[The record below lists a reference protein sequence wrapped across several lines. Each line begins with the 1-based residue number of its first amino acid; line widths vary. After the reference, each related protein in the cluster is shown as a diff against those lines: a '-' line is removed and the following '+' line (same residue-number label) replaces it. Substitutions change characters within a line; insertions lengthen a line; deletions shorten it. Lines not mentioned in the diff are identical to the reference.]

1 MAGEVII
8 CAGPPAC
15 LLQDEEAVKNQEDG
29 CPLCRRIVVGEDGK
43 ETEYRKAA
51 Q

>member
-1 MAGEVII
+1 MIV
-8 CAGPPAC
+8 CAGPPDC

-29 CPLCRRIVVGEDGK
+29 CPLCRRIVIDDDGN
-43 ETEYRKAA
+43 ETEYRRAA